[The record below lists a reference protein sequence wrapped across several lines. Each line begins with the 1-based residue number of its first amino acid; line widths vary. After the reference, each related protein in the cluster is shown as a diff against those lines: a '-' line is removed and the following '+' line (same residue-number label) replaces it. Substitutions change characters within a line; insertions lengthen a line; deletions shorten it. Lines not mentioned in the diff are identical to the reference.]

1 MTPRIRQL
9 SPNIVNKIAAG
20 EVVER
25 PASVVKELIENSVD
39 AGARSI
45 AIELLEGGAEQIRI
59 VDDGCGIAAE
69 DLPLAVASHAT
80 SKIASAEDLFR
91 VDTLGFRG
99 EALASIAAVSDFR
112 LQSRPPGQPVGARIE
127 VRGGVPGPVV
137 DCGCP
142 VGTQVEVRNLFES
155 LPVRRKFLKSKQT
168 ELGHVAEAVVRVA
181 LARPGLAVVLR
192 HNERTLYELPPNLD
206 RREAIRLFFGA
217 EVADALIPVESFD
230 DGVRLHGFAAHPSV
244 HRPNN
249 RLQYLFVNGRYIRD
263 RSLGHAVIESYR
275 GLILSGRCPVCFLFL
290 EIPPDRVD
298 VNVHPTKIEVRFQEP
313 RRVYSQILSTL
324 RERFLESDLAASL
337 RPAPSFA
344 PQAVAATPSHCDSLG
359 RGFALRPA
367 APLQT
372 QARLWSR
379 PPDPFEAP
387 PFTTET
393 PDPVRLRPDGGTAAL
408 PVHPPDGADET
419 SIPPLS
425 TPRALK
431 EEAPSRA
438 ASSPSPESP
447 PPAANCES
455 LRALQLHNAYLVVE
469 TPEGMLVVDQHALHE
484 RVLYENLK
492 RRLAGQAVE
501 VQDLLVP
508 EPVDLTPTQV
518 GLLMEHR
525 SVLAQA
531 GLRIDEFGERTVLL
545 QGFPAM
551 LRKVRPAELVRDV
564 VARLEETG
572 RAPSR
577 EQILDDMLH
586 MVACKAAVK
595 AGDPLTPGEI
605 QSLVQAGASAEEGH
619 HCPHGRPAVLRLTL
633 GELERQ
639 FQRK

>member
-9 SPNIVNKIAAG
+9 SANIVNKIAAG

-80 SKIASAEDLFR
+80 SKIASADDLFR

-99 EALASIAAVSDFR
+99 EALASIAGVSDFR
-112 LQSRPPGQPVGARIE
+112 LQSRPPGQAVGARIE

-142 VGTQVEVRNLFES
+142 VGTQVEVRNLFECV
-155 LPVRRKFLKSKQT
+155 PVRRKFLKSKQT

-181 LARPGLAVVLR
+181 LARPGLAVVLQ
-192 HNERTLYELPPNLD
+192 HNERTLYKLPPGVD
-206 RREAIRLFFGA
+206 RRETIRLFFGA

-230 DGVRLHGFAAHPSV
+230 DGVRLSGFAAHPSV

-263 RSLGHAVIESYR
+263 RSLGHAVLESYR
-275 GLILSGRCPVCFLFL
+275 GLILSGRSPVCFLFL

-313 RRVYSQILSTL
+313 RRIYSQILSTL
-324 RERFLESDLAASL
+324 REQFLESDLATSL
-337 RPAPSFA
+337 RPAASFV
-344 PQAVAATPSHCDSLG
+344 PQAVGATQSHCAPVRDDFSL
-359 RGFALRPA
+359 RSTLPA
-367 APLQT
+367 HS
-372 QARLWSR
+372 QARLWPQTPSSLDASHFTNNVPETVFLQPER
-379 PPDPFEAP
+379 PTPAAP
-387 PFTTET
+387 P
-393 PDPVRLRPDGGTAAL
+393 AAGDA
-408 PVHPPDGADET
+408 P
-419 SIPPLS
+419 SLS
-425 TPRALK
+425 TPRAR
-431 EEAPSRA
+431 EEDSPTRSAPAMSTEKA
-438 ASSPSPESP
+438 APATP
-447 PPAANCES
+447 PES
-455 LRALQLHNAYLVVE
+455 LRAIQLHNAYLVVE
-469 TPEGMLVVDQHALHE
+469 TAEGMLVVDQHALHE
-484 RVLYENLK
+484 RVLYEDLK
-492 RRLAGQAVE
+492 RRLARQVVE

-508 EPVDLTPTQV
+508 EPVDLTPSQV

-525 SVLAQA
+525 AVLAQA
-531 GLRIDEFGERTVLL
+531 GLMVDEFGERTVLL
-545 QGFPAM
+545 QGYPAM
-551 LRKVRPAELVRDV
+551 LRNVRPAELVRDV
-564 VARLEETG
+564 VGRLEETG

-595 AGDPLTPGEI
+595 AGDPLSPAEI